1 MCVCNC
7 ADRRRCH
14 HETWSKFNISG
25 QSILLLAF
33 CFLVQTHTH
42 CDATV
47 LKYRGESITRHFV
60 FCYPCTSHAH
70 AVCTVHTQQVLCS
83 SQCCCHH
90 LVYPHLLTT
99 EVYFFF
105 FPLSAALQTKGKA
118 TQLPVLLHY
127 THNHHHFGVLH
138 PSNLFP
144 YTKAVFWLQAYYW
157 CGQNVLME
165 PFPQIVSP
173 FSLPVKIVSET

>member
-70 AVCTVHTQQVLCS
+70 AVCTHNKFFVQANAAAAAIILYTHTHWRQRFIFSFFLS
-83 SQCCCHH
+83 LLPYRPKEKLLNYQCCYTTHITTTI
-90 LVYPHLLTT
+90 LVCYTLRIYFLTPKL
-99 EVYFFF
+99 YFDCKPIIGAGKMFWWS
-105 FPLSAALQTKGKA
+105 LSPK
-118 TQLPVLLHY
+118 
-127 THNHHHFGVLH
+127 
-138 PSNLFP
+138 
-144 YTKAVFWLQAYYW
+144 
-157 CGQNVLME
+157 
-165 PFPQIVSP
+165 
-173 FSLPVKIVSET
+173 